1 MLILGEIFIDY
12 TLPSE
17 HNSCK
22 MRLGGIIHAARGL
35 WANNIKYSAAI
46 ICPSYLTS
54 EATNYLKCHGCDE
67 VIVIGEVLGS
77 PNIMSL
83 VDQREVGQ
91 QGYEELLRDRKS
103 IGFTQD
109 TEKLTSFDN
118 VILFPGR
125 FCVKTLTDCF
135 SPNAKFSIDV
145 AYDISDL
152 SVLSPITG
160 KIETIYLSTSSDL
173 FLSLAANDISSLLT
187 EAQNLYPCSIVLKE
201 NRGGSRLFDLASDR
215 IVSVPAILQKTVNSV
230 GVGDVFTAVAAAYR
244 FSSHSIED
252 AVWRGALSAT
262 YYSQTT
268 FPDDFKRTVQRSHNT
283 PLDKH
288 KSIGGT
294 SLSWHARKKYNIY
307 IAAPDFSYID
317 RKHLDS
323 AISSLEYHN
332 FNIRRPVLEN
342 GELNE
347 KSSNF
352 ERRKAY
358 EDDCALINV
367 CDVIFAI
374 PLQRDPGTLVEVGI
388 GLAKGIPVIT
398 YDPNRE
404 NDNNMV
410 VTGSNKYSSDLDECL
425 NHLYVELS
433 YLENRK

>member
-17 HNSCK
+17 QNPCK

-35 WANNIKYSAAI
+35 WANDIKYSAAI

-67 VIVIGEVLGS
+67 VIVIGEVFGS
-77 PNIMSL
+77 PNIISL
-83 VDQREVGQ
+83 VDQREVGE
-91 QGYEELLRDRKS
+91 QGYEELLRDTKS
-103 IGFTQD
+103 IAFTQD
-109 TEKLTSFDN
+109 IQKLATFDS
-118 VILFPGR
+118 VIIFPGR
-125 FCVKTLTDCF
+125 FCVKTLTKYCN
-135 SPNAKFSIDV
+135 PNARFSIDV

-152 SVLSPITG
+152 SVLSSITG

-173 FLSLAANDISSLLT
+173 FLDLAANDISILIT
-187 EAQNLYPCSIVLKE
+187 EAQNLSPCSVVLKE
-201 NRGGSRLFDLASDR
+201 NRGGSRLFDFVADR
-215 IVSVPAILQKTVNSV
+215 IVSVPAILEKTVNSV
-230 GVGDVFTAVAAAYR
+230 GVGDVFTAVASAYR

-252 AVWRGALSAT
+252 SVWRGALSAT
-262 YYSQTT
+262 YYSQTA
-268 FPDDFKRTVQRSHNT
+268 FPDDFKRSVQRSHNT
-283 PLDKH
+283 PLNKH
-288 KSIGGT
+288 KSLGGT
-294 SLSWHARKKYNIY
+294 SLSWHARKKYNVY
-307 IAAPDFSYID
+307 IAAPDFSYVD

-323 AISSLEYHN
+323 VISNLEYHN
-332 FNIRRPVLEN
+332 FNMRRPVLEN

-347 KSSNF
+347 RSSAF
-352 ERRKAY
+352 DRRKAY
-358 EDDCALINV
+358 EDDCELINL

-374 PLQRDPGTLVEVGI
+374 PLQRDPGTLVEIGI

-404 NDNNMV
+404 NDNNMI